1 MRKLILLVSVVIAL
15 QSFGQDNNLVNTWG
29 MGSRY
34 IYIGVTNELKQ
45 GYGRQ
50 ILSASSREA
59 SISISADST
68 SLIVKP
74 RLAGPVIIR
83 MATEDADSLVVD
95 YVATYLPYPRISL
108 GDSAFDASSLTV
120 EQARQATSIRLKGD
134 GKGYSIFDQ
143 CFISC
148 SEIQIGDQLYSCIG
162 ETLTDQIRDA
172 LTRINAGDKIIVK
185 KMMLE
190 VRSTGKQVKIDPAR
204 SFLVRD

>member
-1 MRKLILLVSVVIAL
+1 MRKLILFFFLGSAL
-15 QSFGQDNNLVNTWG
+15 QSAGQDNDLVNTWG

-50 ILSASSREA
+50 ILSAFSKEA
-59 SISISADST
+59 SVSISADST

-74 RLAGPVIIR
+74 RLAGPVNIR
-83 MATEDADSLVVD
+83 LATEDADSLLVE
-95 YVATYLPYPRISL
+95 YVATYLPYPRISV
-108 GDSAFDASSLTV
+108 GDSSFDASTLTV

-148 SEIQIGDQLYSCIG
+148 TEIQIGDQLYSCIG
-162 ETLTDQIRDA
+162 ETLTEQIRMA
-172 LTRINAGDKIIVK
+172 LAQINAGDKIIVK

-190 VRSTGKQVKIDPAR
+190 VRSTGKQMKIDPAR